1 MFLKARK
8 EREREERGGT
18 SFDALA
24 LFAFVMVIYWFSNIA
39 RYCLMKLLCNE
50 VLLDERDWVNKSSCR
65 RTFDGGQKHEIG
77 L

>member
-1 MFLKARK
+1 
-8 EREREERGGT
+8 
-18 SFDALA
+18 
-24 LFAFVMVIYWFSNIA
+24 
-39 RYCLMKLLCNE
+39 MKLLCNE